1 MTTAASKL
9 IGLEELQV
17 EPCDG
22 TGKDAMSKRFL
33 KWHHYLPLEEV
44 ILDPT
49 QPIDLVALGPVPCSE
64 CPNDPITKRMLAKW
78 KPSASPASKTVD
90 ENNNECKPGN
100 ETKVTESKPSDGS
113 SDCKVKVVSYDS
125 LMFRGS
131 YPMCK
136 AEHRTGLGAA
146 YAKLITAPARP
157 AGAMQRGPGGPP
169 RGPGGP
175 PRGPGGPPRGQY
187 RR

>member
-1 MTTAASKL
+1 MF
-9 IGLEELQV
+9 Q
-17 EPCDG
+17 
-22 TGKDAMSKRFL
+22 
-33 KWHHYLPLEEV
+33 
-44 ILDPT
+44 
-49 QPIDLVALGPVPCSE
+49 
-64 CPNDPITKRMLAKW
+64 
-78 KPSASPASKTVD
+78 
-90 ENNNECKPGN
+90 PGN

-113 SDCKVKVVSYDS
+113 SDCKVKVRLSYVSDPTFCKAKMWLSDNKNLREEAVFSPDISWSFLLVLSEMLNYSFQVVSYDS